1 MMNIRTMIRFLAL
14 MLLFISFGL
23 QAQVRVSRI
32 DGSFAMGNQ
41 GGIVYALPQTM
52 ITVDV
57 VVERK
62 EHFAGPLRNYAEK
75 YMGISNFIRE
85 DDIVYNIAD
94 VSLNPVPVPDPE
106 HHYFIAPDEKSSRQN
121 WQSILRLNGAG
132 MITSVA
138 GIPAEKAGGNAIG
151 NLTGPDEISEIFRMD
166 AGYNMYPKIDTIVRR
181 ISIDT
186 MIVRD
191 LSFRTSMQQKPL
203 EEKARETA
211 VMIGRIREDRYNLLI
226 GFQEVNYSGEALR
239 YMDEGL
245 QKLEE
250 EYLRLFTG
258 AVVTSHI
265 HYRFNWLPASGQEGK
280 NITLFRISQS
290 SGIMDGGSGGEPVMI
305 RVDLDGSTGMLK
317 DAGKNASLLPAA
329 AGHGICYRIPETGTV
344 TVSFRGSSVAS
355 LHLPLSQFGMVSSL
369 PVNAG
374 NVEFD
379 GNTGGLNSL
388 RLDNP

>member
-14 MLLFISFGL
+14 LLLFISFGL

-62 EHFAGPLRNYAEK
+62 ERFAGPLRNYAEK

-94 VSLNPVPVPDPE
+94 VSLNAVPVPDPE

-226 GFQEVNYSGEALR
+226 GFQEVN
-239 YMDEGL
+239 
-245 QKLEE
+245 
-250 EYLRLFTG
+250 
-258 AVVTSHI
+258 
-265 HYRFNWLPASGQEGK
+265 
-280 NITLFRISQS
+280 
-290 SGIMDGGSGGEPVMI
+290 
-305 RVDLDGSTGMLK
+305 
-317 DAGKNASLLPAA
+317 
-329 AGHGICYRIPETGTV
+329 
-344 TVSFRGSSVAS
+344 
-355 LHLPLSQFGMVSSL
+355 
-369 PVNAG
+369 
-374 NVEFD
+374 
-379 GNTGGLNSL
+379 
-388 RLDNP
+388 